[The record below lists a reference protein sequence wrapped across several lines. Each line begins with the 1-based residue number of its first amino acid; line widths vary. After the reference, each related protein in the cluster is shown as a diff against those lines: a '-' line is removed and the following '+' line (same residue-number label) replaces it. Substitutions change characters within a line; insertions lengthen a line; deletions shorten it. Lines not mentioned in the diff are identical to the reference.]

1 MGGCSPVY
9 DDNDDGGA
17 LPLASHVERSNLEY
31 VYVDEKERQTLLV
44 CCHVPY
50 LFT

>member
-1 MGGCSPVY
+1 MY

-31 VYVDEKERQTLLV
+31 VYVDEKERRTLLV